1 MNTEMNSS
9 KATATQ
15 VPPTRLAGVALVG
28 MASLLLFS
36 APATLLAESL
46 NREDFEKQVLS
57 DKKLDPAWVKS
68 LTERGEPAIYRGAD
82 LKYIGMPVG
91 GICAGQ
97 LYFNGDG
104 SLGKWDLMNQRAFGS
119 SPLARPTD
127 RLQQGFVVRLRDA
140 VGQLSSFPLNL
151 KTFPSTTFTAA
162 YPVGVVSYEG
172 AKNLPL
178 SVTLEGIAPFVPL
191 DATASGIPA
200 TFLRVTVKNTS
211 AQPVEGDVFGWL
223 QNGAS
228 LQSGL
233 CADEGARTATA
244 RTRPGALAVEFAA
257 APTAAAL
264 ANTEKPQPPILLANF
279 ETTDYMGWKAS
290 GQAFGISPTL
300 YKNIWGVATRG
311 RSGEGCA
318 SSYQSGAAATG
329 TLESPEFTLERNTLS
344 FLLAGELD
352 ANNVRMELR
361 CGDQVLF
368 TALPGRKQE
377 VLTPVQ
383 WDLRAH
389 VGKKARLVAI
399 DASSTAALVF
409 DQVEL
414 LDQKLSPLTERPDF
428 GTMALVLLAPV
439 ADAQALPL
447 IEGDLAAGAAPV
459 VAAAT
464 RPFDQVQVGALTA
477 PFRLQAGET
486 RSFTFVIAWHFP
498 NFELSDWGKLQGKGR
513 WYATQYASASAVVDK
528 LAADGLGLVA
538 ATDLWRRT
546 YYDSTLP
553 RWLLDRSIANL
564 STLATATCFRFGDGR
579 FFGFEGAYSF
589 PGTCN
594 HVWHY
599 DEGAGRL
606 FPELEKSLRTQAD
619 YVPAVGIK
627 SDGSIAMRIDGLP
640 GSPDPLPQRP
650 NLFGPGYNHWAS
662 IDGQCGILLRTYRT
676 HLLGT
681 DDAFVKKYW
690 PQIRLATQWLLAQDS
705 DGDGLPDRITH
716 HTLDEDIAGPGPW
729 ISSLNLAALTAAEK
743 MARIAGDTAFAS
755 QCQERIAIGQKNFM
769 AKLWNGD
776 RFIHLSPAEE
786 KWRPGSYDG
795 SHIDQ
800 VLGQQWAWRTGLGR
814 ILPEKETRAALA
826 SVFRNNFMADI
837 GAYYAQ
843 PENKPSRAFAK
854 AGTAGT
860 VMATWPTGSYRPD
873 GKRPDHIWDGG
884 NKFHQGFYN
893 ETMSGFEHAFASH
906 LIYEGMVS
914 EGLVVARAVH
924 DRHQPSSPM
933 KANPFNEPEAGN
945 HYARAMA
952 SYATFL
958 AFGGFEYDGPAG
970 LIGFAPRLQAY
981 NFKSAFT
988 AAEGWGSFSQQAK
1001 AGKLHTELALKWG
1014 KLRLKTLALT
1024 LPAGTSAT
1032 QVTASLNGQPVPAT
1046 ISHREDR
1053 VLVNFT
1059 AETVIAAN
1067 ATLSVSLQ

>member
-1 MNTEMNSS
+1 MMNLL
-9 KATATQ
+9 
-15 VPPTRLAGVALVG
+15 RLACSGPATPAKFHLG
-28 MASLLLFS
+28 GLLLAFATS
-36 APATLLAESL
+36 VTVFAAPAAPASPFSPTSTMTISAERLAE
-46 NREDFEKQVLS
+46 
-57 DKKLDPAWVKS
+57 
-68 LTERGEPAIYRGAD
+68 LTAPGSPHVHAGDELARIA
-82 LKYIGMPVG
+82 MPVG
-91 GICAGQ
+91 GIYAGQ
-97 LYFNGDG
+97 LYFKGDG
-104 SLGKWDLMNQRAFGS
+104 SLAQWDIMNGRAFGS
-119 SPLARPTD
+119 SALVRTSAQ
-127 RLQQGFVVRLRDA
+127 LQQGFAVRLRDA
-140 VGQLSSFPLNL
+140 AGQLTSFALNL
-151 KTFPSTTFTAA
+151 KTFPATTFTAA
-162 YPVGVVSYEG
+162 YPAGVVSYEG

-191 DATASGIPA
+191 DTAASGIPA

-211 AQPVEGDVFGWL
+211 AQSVEGDVLGWL

-228 LQSGL
+228 LLSGL
-233 CADEGARTATA
+233 RADEGARTATE
-244 RTRPGALAVEFAA
+244 RKRPGALAVEFAA
-257 APTAAAL
+257 APSVAAL
-264 ANTEKPQPPILLANF
+264 ANTDQPLPPILLANF
-279 ETTDYMGWKAS
+279 ETTDFMGWKAS
-290 GQAFGISPTL
+290 GEAFGVSPAS
-300 YKNIWGVATRG
+300 YKSIPGGPTKG
-311 RSGEGCA
+311 RSGEACA
-318 SSYQSGAAATG
+318 SSLTAGPAATG
-329 TLESPEFTLERNTLS
+329 TLESPEFTLDRNSLR
-344 FLLAGELD
+344 FLLAGGQD
-352 ANNVRMELR
+352 AKAVRIELR
-361 CGDQVLF
+361 CGDEVLF
-368 TALPGRKQE
+368 TAIPAKPDA
-377 VLTPVQ
+377 LTPVQ

-389 VGKKARLVAI
+389 TGKKARLVAI
-399 DASSTAALVF
+399 DASPTAGLVF

-414 LDQKLSPLTERPDF
+414 LDQKLPPLTERPDF
-428 GTMALVLLAPV
+428 GTMALVLLAPA
-439 ADAQALPL
+439 ADAQAQPSVN
-447 IEGDLAAGAAPV
+447 GDLAAGAAPV
-459 VAAAT
+459 AADTT
-464 RPFDQVQVGALTA
+464 RPFDQIQVGALTA
-477 PFRLQAGET
+477 PFRLKAGET
-486 RSFTFVIAWHFP
+486 RSFTFAIAWHFP

-538 ATDLWRRT
+538 ATDLWCQT

-564 STLATATCFRFGDGR
+564 STLATATCFRFADGR

-640 GSPDPLPQRP
+640 GSPDPLPERP
-650 NLFGPGYNHWAS
+650 NLFGSGYNHWAS

-681 DDAFVKKYW
+681 DDAFVKQYW

-729 ISSLNLAALTAAEK
+729 ISSMNLAALTAAEK
-743 MARIAGDTAFAS
+743 MARLAGDTAFAA
-755 QCQERIAIGQKNFM
+755 QCQERIAIGQKNFL

-776 RFIHLSPAEE
+776 RFIHLSPESE

-826 SVFRNNFMADI
+826 SVYRNNFKADI
-837 GAYYAQ
+837 GDYYSL

-860 VMATWPTGSYRPD
+860 VMATWPAGSYRPD
-873 GKRPDHIWDGG
+873 GKRSDHIWTGS
-884 NKFHQGFYN
+884 NHFHQGFYN
-893 ETMSGFEHAFASH
+893 ETMSGFEHAFASL
-906 LIYEGMVS
+906 LIYEGMVA
-914 EGLVVARAVH
+914 EGLTVARAVH

-958 AFGGFEYDGPAG
+958 ACCGFEYDGPAG
-970 LIGFAPRLQAY
+970 MIGFAPRLQAD
-981 NFKSAFT
+981 NFKTAFT
-988 AAEGWGSFSQQAK
+988 AAEGWGTFRQQQTGDKLEAGLTVK
-1001 AGKLHTELALKWG
+1001 RGTVKLTRIKLGLPKPTQAVRKLTVTYAGKPLAARHEVQAG
-1014 KLRLKTLALT
+1014 AVSITLAQPVVLTVGSELT
-1024 LPAGTSAT
+1024 LILT
-1032 QVTASLNGQPVPAT
+1032 Q
-1046 ISHREDR
+1046 
-1053 VLVNFT
+1053 
-1059 AETVIAAN
+1059 
-1067 ATLSVSLQ
+1067 